1 MYSHNGTWDFL
12 KLVAVLGFIG
22 LAVWWLDGAIGKD
35 YTVLVIF
42 ALVGVIV
49 FAGGAMFAHMN
60 QKQTLDAITKF
71 NSNDAKIDQYR
82 MQSFKAMQQG
92 ESAMNRAAAQL
103 TVLDARR
110 VNSLATQQAKM
121 LTDAERTKWEAQS
134 QATDATGELWDINSE
149 DDDSEVQSFREW
161 R

>member
-1 MYSHNGTWDFL
+1 MHNHDGTWDFL
-12 KLVAVLGFIG
+12 KLAAVLGFIG

-60 QKQTLDAITKF
+60 QKMTLDAITKF
-71 NSNDAKIDQYR
+71 NANDAQIDKYR
-82 MQSFKAMQQG
+82 LQSFKAMSQG

-110 VNSLATQQAKM
+110 VNSLATQQAKL
-121 LTDAERTKWEAQS
+121 LTDAQSRLAQP
-134 QATDATGELWDINSE
+134 ATAALWDMDS
-149 DDDSEVQSFREW
+149 DDDDAEDQTFTEW